1 MYYLFFRKLIYKQ
14 HGISL
19 FAHLWIFELSRLFS
33 LRYHVRIWGLF
44 FVPLFFFKKNS
55 LYLVITSL
63 ICSAVIY
70 LNIFFYESNFSCD
83 SGVFV
88 MKFIELW
95 SPRILLS
102 NLLSNENI
110 CNIRV
115 QYANRIF
122 FHEKNQMLQTEIQNV
137 VLNWFDSVSI
147 STIFF
152 SFVLFIFFS

>member
-1 MYYLFFRKLIYKQ
+1 MDFRTFKTVFPPVPRQNLRFVFCPSLFFQKK
-14 HGISL
+14 
-19 FAHLWIFELSRLFS
+19 
-33 LRYHVRIWGLF
+33 F
-44 FVPLFFFKKNS
+44 FVFGHHFPNMFSCDLPKH
-55 LYLVITSL
+55 
-63 ICSAVIY
+63 
-70 LNIFFYESNFSCD
+70 FFYESNFSCD

>member
-70 LNIFFYESNFSCD
+70 LNIFFMNLISVVILEYLWWSSLSFGLPGFYYPICSQMKIFATFVSNTQIEYSSTKRIKCFKQ
-83 SGVFV
+83 
-88 MKFIELW
+88 KF
-95 SPRILLS
+95 
-102 NLLSNENI
+102 
-110 CNIRV
+110 
-115 QYANRIF
+115 
-122 FHEKNQMLQTEIQNV
+122 KT
-137 VLNWFDSVSI
+137 WF
-147 STIFF
+147 
-152 SFVLFIFFS
+152 

>member
-44 FVPLFFFKKNS
+44 FVALFFFKKKFFVFGHHFPNMFS
-55 LYLVITSL
+55 CDLPKH
-63 ICSAVIY
+63 
-70 LNIFFYESNFSCD
+70 FFYESNFSCD

-88 MKFIELW
+88 IKFIELL